1 MTSVPPAVAL
11 SPSTEL
17 TVKVL
22 PLAKTTSSRPAPGT
36 TVPPVR
42 VEAPAEEPKR
52 MPPVAM
58 VRVLPA
64 PMVAVRALVLLKR
77 SELIVC
83 VAQLPVFVLTT
94 FRLLPAA

>member
-1 MTSVPPAVAL
+1 
-11 SPSTEL
+11 
-17 TVKVL
+17 
-22 PLAKTTSSRPAPGT
+22 
-36 TVPPVR
+36 
-42 VEAPAEEPKR
+42 

-94 FRLLPAA
+94 SRLLPAAYVVVAATEAV